1 MSDEEL
7 AYMQGQRHWIERAF
21 EDAKSP
27 LGMADYEV
35 RKWRGWHHH
44 MAMIALARLFLLKE
58 RVEHEASAPMWS
70 ARDIVELLA
79 FYLPRRRR
87 NEEEVISD
95 LVRRHRQ
102 RQTAAMSHARRQQK
116 KRVES

>member
-1 MSDEEL
+1 
-7 AYMQGQRHWIERAF
+7 
-21 EDAKSP
+21 
-27 LGMADYEV
+27 MADYEV

-44 MAMIALARLFLLKE
+44 MAMVALAMLFLLKE
-58 RVEHEASAPMWS
+58 RAEHEQSAPLLS

-87 NEEEVISD
+87 KEQEVISD

-102 RQTAAMSHARRQQK
+102 RQAATNGHARRQQK
-116 KRVES
+116 KRLES